1 MKLSRL
7 FTQTQRRPY
16 DGLTFERRS
25 SRITNPD
32 GTVVFE
38 ASDMEVPQGW
48 SQVAVDI
55 MAQKY
60 FRKAGVPT
68 RLRRVAEEGVPEW
81 LWRSEPDERR
91 ARQAGAG
98 AAQHVGESDSR
109 QLFNR
114 LAGCWT
120 YWGWKHGYFADEDS
134 ARVFYDELTTML
146 ASQAVA
152 PNSPQWFNTGLHWAY
167 GITGPAQGHS
177 YCDEKTGELRWST
190 APTSGRSR
198 TRASSSRSAT
208 TSSARAASWTCGS
221 ARRASSSTA
230 RAPAP
235 TSRAARRGRAAVG
248 RRALERP
255 DELPAHRRPR
265 GRRDQERRDHPA
277 RRQDGRRRR
286 RPPGRRAASSTG
298 R

>member
-81 LWRSEPDERR
+81 LWRSEPDAVELAKLSPEQRST
-91 ARQAGAG
+91 
-98 AAQHVGESDSR
+98 GEQDSR
-109 QLFNR
+109 HLFNR
-114 LAGCWT
+114 LAGC
-120 YWGWKHGYFADEDS
+120 
-134 ARVFYDELTTML
+134 
-146 ASQAVA
+146 
-152 PNSPQWFNTGLHWAY
+152 
-167 GITGPAQGHS
+167 
-177 YCDEKTGELRWST
+177 
-190 APTSGRSR
+190 
-198 TRASSSRSAT
+198 
-208 TSSARAASWTCGS
+208 
-221 ARRASSSTA
+221 
-230 RAPAP
+230 
-235 TSRAARRGRAAVG
+235 
-248 RRALERP
+248 
-255 DELPAHRRPR
+255 
-265 GRRDQERRDHPA
+265 
-277 RRQDGRRRR
+277 
-286 RPPGRRAASSTG
+286 
-298 R
+298 